1 VSTVV
6 RDATLD
12 DAKAIAAV
20 HVRSWQAAYRG
31 LLPDDLL
38 DSLSAPDREA
48 MWRMSIARP
57 ALGHGCV
64 VAEEEGDVIGFAA
77 FGPARQGHGAA
88 SPDAGEVY
96 AIYLAPERLGRGVGR
111 TLLSGATDRLREA
124 GFRSALLWVLEA
136 NERARGFY
144 ELMGWRV
151 DGATTTERIDC
162 VNLPTVRYA
171 IALG

>member
-1 VSTVV
+1 VPFVV
-6 RDATLD
+6 RDATLA
-12 DAKAIAAV
+12 DARAIAEV

-38 DSLSAPDREA
+38 ESLSAPDREA
-48 MWRMSIARP
+48 MWRMSLARP
-57 ALGHGCV
+57 APGNGCL

-77 FGPARQGHGAA
+77 FGPARKDHIAA
-88 SPDAGEVY
+88 PPDAGEVY
-96 AIYLAPERLGRGVGR
+96 AIYLAPERFGRGVGR
-111 TLLSGATDRLREA
+111 TLLSLATDRLREA
-124 GFRSALLWVLEA
+124 GFRSAVLWVLEA

-162 VNLPTVRYA
+162 LNLPTVRYA
-171 IALG
+171 VALR